1 MRLTVMRALNSRAR
15 SNVSGERGAVAT
27 VVAVLLAGGVVL
39 GFAALSIDVGSLM
52 WERRQ
57 LQNGADASA
66 LALAQTCAET
76 PAACSVA
83 DTTTTGMLSAYNN
96 ANNFKDSAGG
106 FDTTL
111 YPNGVCGKNVTTLA
125 SCGTTTGTLRD
136 CPAVPSTLASSV
148 PYVEVHTQTR
158 QANGDSILPT
168 WLIQTITGQ
177 TSQAAGTRVQAC
189 ARAAWGPA
197 APTSLSVFP
206 IVMSY
211 CDWAGKT
218 GYTGAAGSAVYPP
231 GPLESIT
238 PFGYGTTV
246 GAPNSWSTI
255 SETKIYTKG
264 NETTCT
270 TWNGH
275 SAPGNFYSIA
285 STGCSSNQSVGGWIQ
300 GTTGNSSPCSG
311 IDSFLGTV
319 IHIPVF
325 DCLQGGPITITSS
338 TDCTGQTNPNKATGS
353 NTYYHIMGYAAFYV
367 TGWYFSNT
375 SVPSIKSGS
384 PPCGGGDRCI
394 SGWFLKDLVSEA
406 DIAAPS
412 PGGPPN
418 TGLTAIKSVG

>member
-1 MRLTVMRALNSRAR
+1 MATIVAALL
-15 SNVSGERGAVAT
+15 GF
-27 VVAVLLAGGVVL
+27 GVVL
-39 GFAALSIDVGSLM
+39 GFAAVSIDVGSLM

-57 LQNGADASA
+57 VQNGADASA

-76 PAACSVA
+76 PAACTMANS
-83 DTTTTGMLSAYNN
+83 TTTGMLTQLNN
-96 ANNFKDSAGG
+96 VNNSKDAAGG
-106 FDTTL
+106 FDTNR
-111 YPNGVCGKNVTTLA
+111 YPNGVCGKNVSTLA
-125 SCGTTTGTLRD
+125 NCGATDGTLRD
-136 CPAVPSTLASSV
+136 CPAVPSSLDASV

-158 QANGDSILPT
+158 EANGSSILPT
-168 WLIQTITGQ
+168 WLIQTLTGQ
-177 TSQAAGTRVQAC
+177 SPQARGTRMQAC

-197 APTSLSVFP
+197 APTSLTVFP

-211 CDWAGKT
+211 CDWANKT
-218 GYTGAAGSAVYPP
+218 GYTGVAGSAVYPA

-238 PFGYGTTV
+238 PYGYGTTPA
-246 GAPNSWSTI
+246 APNSWSSIT
-255 SETKIYTKG
+255 ERKIFTKG

-285 STGCSSNQSVGGWIQ
+285 SAGCTSNQNLGGWVQ
-300 GTTGNSSPCSG
+300 GTTGNSSPCTG
-311 IDSFLGTV
+311 IDAFKGQV

-338 TDCTGQTNPNKATGS
+338 TDCTGQTGANKATGT

-375 SVPSIKSGS
+375 SQPSIKTGLT
-384 PPCGGGDRCI
+384 PCTGGDRCV
-394 SGWFLKDLVSEA
+394 SGWFLKDIVSEA
-406 DIAAPS
+406 DIAAPT